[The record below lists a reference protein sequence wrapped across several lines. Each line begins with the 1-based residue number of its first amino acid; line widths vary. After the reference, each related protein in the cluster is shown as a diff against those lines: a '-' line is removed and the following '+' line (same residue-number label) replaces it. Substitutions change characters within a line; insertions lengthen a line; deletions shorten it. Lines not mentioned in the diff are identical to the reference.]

1 MKIKRILVE
10 IFLKIVF
17 LKIKKTIKLK
27 KNKECGNIYIIK
39 LELKRGEGKE
49 KIVKIF

>member
-27 KNKECGNIYIIK
+27 KNKECGNIYNKIK
-39 LELKRGEGKE
+39 VEKGSGKRK
-49 KIVKIF
+49 KL